1 MRAKPVIVA
10 VEAHGVPTKESFCM
24 IHHLLVGHIRDGVDG
39 SGKAIGALG
48 HWDKRGMEAL
58 RNKR

>member
-1 MRAKPVIVA
+1 MIVA
-10 VEAHGVPTKESFCM
+10 VEAHGVPTKENFCM
-24 IHHLLVGHIRDGVDG
+24 IHHLLVGHIWDGIDG